1 MLCIVGL
8 AAPFL
13 DCRNWALRAFLSGY
27 GEEKQRFRHLRQSM
41 ASGFNAI
48 VRAINSSVQSE
59 ELAREIAARKTF

>member
-1 MLCIVGL
+1 
-8 AAPFL
+8 
-13 DCRNWALRAFLSGY
+13 
-27 GEEKQRFRHLRQSM
+27 M